1 MLYFGLSCLINEF
14 SKISASASLGV
25 TMYSRC
31 MASLII
37 FEILGLSFSAG
48 ARVGVN
54 LK

>member
-1 MLYFGLSCLINEF
+1 MNEF

-31 MASLII
+31 TASLII

-48 ARVGVN
+48 VRVGVN